1 MNRQHTADDYRRIVD
16 RLRRSRPDI
25 ALSSDFIVGHPGE
38 DDTDFAATMRLVEAV
53 GYAQAYSFKYSPR
66 PGTPAAAMPNQI
78 AEAVKDERLARLQ
91 LLLRA
96 QQGAFNRACIGRRFG
111 VLFDRGGRHPLQMV
125 GRSPYLQPV
134 HANASSD
141 LLGAVVGVE
150 VVSAQANSLS
160 GRVVPAAPHL
170 PAGHDVGS
178 KTVEFCEASA

>member
-1 MNRQHTADDYRRIVD
+1 
-16 RLRRSRPDI
+16 
-25 ALSSDFIVGHPGE
+25 
-38 DDTDFAATMRLVEAV
+38 
-53 GYAQAYSFKYSPR
+53 
-66 PGTPAAAMPNQI
+66 
-78 AEAVKDERLARLQ
+78 
-91 LLLRA
+91 
-96 QQGAFNRACIGRRFG
+96 

-170 PAGHDVGS
+170 PAGHDLGS